1 MTEKHL
7 PDVVKNLQRTVPEGR
22 EQWVAFVTMHGE
34 NTLDPARHSHAFLQM
49 FLTQFH
55 TAQCM
60 QASPRSLPAALGSTD
75 LGSSTQKLKRPKP
88 IPDRRRESE
97 VLISKMV
104 ASRLVEEVKEL
115 QRKSP
120 EARQHWI
127 QYVDLLG
134 ERAFDPSKHS
144 IDFLKG
150 FLFHYQSEEDSET
163 QHIKDL
169 VRASRKT
176 SQSWKTM
183 WRKYCQMHGGGKLDP
198 SRHGAEFHAAFTDF
212 VAASAMSTLGD
223 ASHGSPSK
231 DVAKLENHVAKYC
244 QMHGGGKL
252 DPSRHGAEFHAAFT
266 DFVAASAMSTLG
278 DASHGSP
285 VPRYHTGAGAAPSA
299 RTHAVVPVGADARI
313 CQLAQRVKEY
323 QKQGLEEGVMWDT
336 FCDGTASGVKDPF
349 CHHAASLQRFLSE
362 IERPSALM
370 KPAMSVG
377 GTVSASNKNSGSAAL
392 TDRWKTGSGHL
403 MSWGTARDDTWHS
416 AADQPW
422 TVAVAHREPEDQA
435 ETQLVSKIQA
445 FGQRDDGTSEWV
457 TYCDMKTGVVRDPER
472 LEVATLQ
479 CFAADYGTD

>member
-1 MTEKHL
+1 MTGMTEKHL

-183 WRKYCQMHGGGKLDP
+183 WR
-198 SRHGAEFHAAFTDF
+198 
-212 VAASAMSTLGD
+212 
-223 ASHGSPSK
+223 
-231 DVAKLENHVAKYC
+231 KYC